1 MSVARTLLLIA
12 AIISLGLL
20 SACSSRQSD
29 FYMLSSTAPAVH
41 ADHMPRTTLVVE
53 EVVMPGYLD
62 RNNIVVRDADGGSHL
77 AVASFNIWAEPLQQG
92 MQRVL
97 AQKLTEP
104 LLKAGITVLPYQ
116 SSVVAPMYAA
126 YIELV
131 RLDADRSGR
140 VALESRWTLI
150 DVRNNQVLDRGS
162 FAAQETVDMPSF
174 GSQEMFRTVV
184 DAQSRLIEQF
194 GDRLA
199 SLLQNALA
207 GAI

>member
-1 MSVARTLLLIA
+1 MSVVRTLLLTTA
-12 AIISLGLL
+12 FISLSLL

-29 FYMLSSTAPAVH
+29 YYMLESSAPAVH

-53 EVVMPGYLD
+53 EIAMPGYLD
-62 RNNIVVRDADGGSHL
+62 RNNIVVRDTKGSHL

-104 LLKAGITVLPYQ
+104 LLNAGITVLPYQ
-116 SSVVAPMYAA
+116 SSVVAPMYAT
-126 YIELV
+126 YIEVV
-131 RLDADRSGR
+131 RMDADRNGH

-162 FAAQETVDMPSF
+162 FAAQETVDMPAF

-184 DAQSRLIEQF
+184 EAQSRLIEQF
-194 GDRLA
+194 GDKLA
-199 SLLQNALA
+199 VLLQNALA
-207 GAI
+207 GAR

>member
-1 MSVARTLLLIA
+1 MSVVRTLLLTTA
-12 AIISLGLL
+12 FISLSLL

-29 FYMLSSTAPAVH
+29 YYMLESSAPAVH

-53 EVVMPGYLD
+53 EIAMPGYLD
-62 RNNIVVRDADGGSHL
+62 RNNIVVRDAKGSHL

-104 LLKAGITVLPYQ
+104 LLNAGITVLPYQ
-116 SSVVAPMYAA
+116 SSVVAPMYAT
-126 YIELV
+126 YIEVV
-131 RLDADRSGR
+131 RMDADRSGH

-162 FAAQETVDMPSF
+162 FAAQETVDMPAF

-184 DAQSRLIEQF
+184 EAQSRLIEQF
-194 GDRLA
+194 GDKLA
-199 SLLQNALA
+199 VLLQNALA
-207 GAI
+207 GAR